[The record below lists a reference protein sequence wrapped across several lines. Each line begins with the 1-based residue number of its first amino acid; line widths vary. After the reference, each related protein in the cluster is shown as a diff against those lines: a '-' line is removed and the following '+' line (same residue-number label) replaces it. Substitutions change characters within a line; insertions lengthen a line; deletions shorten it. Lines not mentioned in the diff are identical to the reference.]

1 MHSSSI
7 RTFVLRFALV
17 LAIAQLVAYAAAPV
31 LEGMTEQAVGRP
43 AIHNG
48 HQCSTVTLH
57 EASNCLACQLLIMSA
72 QRSDPKWRL
81 HRRLARLLSGSRLEP
96 HPPSSADPFRR
107 CAPGCARFE
116 DFFFSGPEAG

>member
-72 QRSDPKWRL
+72 QRSDPTPLPMFGDGRATL
-81 HRRLARLLSGSRLEP
+81 GEMAA
-96 HPPSSADPFRR
+96 SSAPR
-107 CAPGCARFE
+107 APPVRVPTRAPPALLG
-116 DFFFSGPEAG
+116 